1 MKLNTKKTIFVGLAF
16 FLISMFW
23 QAYDTL
29 IPMILTRK
37 FGFSQTASG
46 GIMAIDN
53 VIAVILLPVFGA
65 LSDRTSTRYG
75 RRTPYIVIGTVL
87 ASLSFFALSFID
99 RVQKLRLGEI
109 GDRSNEELI
118 AEAWEITAA
127 HPGTLVLFIGTL
139 LFVLLS
145 MALFRSPAVALMPD
159 VTVKP
164 LRSRANAII
173 NLMGAAG
180 GIIVLG
186 LGIVFGT
193 GKVEN
198 ARMDYV
204 PFIGIVSGLM
214 LLVLFIFLFTVNEPK
229 LVQEMHEERA
239 RYGIKDEDE
248 KEEKAVAASANPPR
262 RMSKGELISLFLI
275 LSSVALWYMGYNAVT
290 TKYSLYAG
298 DVLGL
303 DYNTTL
309 IIAQAAAIVT
319 YVPAGFLAA
328 KIGRRKSILIG
339 VTALFSAFLFAG
351 FLREGAPMLLVNAL
365 FCLAGIGWATINV
378 NSFPMVVELSRDG
391 DVGKYTGYYYTA
403 SMTAQIVTPIFSGV
417 FLDTIGME
425 AMFPYAAIF
434 VAFSFITMFFVRH
447 GDNRPEAPKDLL
459 SQLDTDN

>member
-46 GIMAIDN
+46 GIMALDN

-65 LSDRTSTRYG
+65 LSDRTSTRFG

-99 RVQKLRLGEI
+99 RVQMLRLGEV

-118 AEAWEITAA
+118 AEAWEVTAA
-127 HPGTLVLFIGTL
+127 HPGTLILFIGTL

-159 VTVKP
+159 VTIKP

-193 GKVEN
+193 GKTEN

-204 PFIGIVSGLM
+204 PFIGIVSGMM
-214 LLVLFIFLFTVNEPK
+214 LLFLLIFLLTVKEPK
-229 LVQEMHEERA
+229 LVKQMHEERE
-239 RYGIKDEDE
+239 RYGIKEDE
-248 KEEKAVAASANPPR
+248 EEASTEKKPAR
-262 RMSKGELISLFLI
+262 RMTKGELISLFLI
-275 LSSVALWYMGYNAVT
+275 LGSVALWYMGYNAVT

-328 KIGRRKSILIG
+328 KIGRRKSILLGII
-339 VTALFSAFLFAG
+339 ALFSAFLFAG
-351 FLREGAPMLLVNAL
+351 FLREGAPMLLVNVL

-378 NSFPMVVELSRDG
+378 NSFPMVVELSRDA

-434 VAFSFITMFFVRH
+434 VALSFLTMFFVRH
-447 GDNRPEAPKDLL
+447 GDNRPDAPKDLL
-459 SQLDTDN
+459 SQLDADN

>member
-46 GIMAIDN
+46 AIMAIDN

-65 LSDRTSTRYG
+65 LSDRTHTRFG
-75 RRTPYIVIGTVL
+75 RRTPYITIGTVL

-99 RVQKLRLGEI
+99 RVQMLRLGDV
-109 GDRSNEELI
+109 GDRTNEELI
-118 AEAWEITAA
+118 AEAWEVTVA
-127 HPGTLVLFIGTL
+127 HPGTLILFIGTL

-159 VTVKP
+159 VTIKP

-180 GIIVLG
+180 GILVLG

-193 GKVEN
+193 GKTEN
-198 ARMDYV
+198 ARMAYL
-204 PFIGIVSGLM
+204 PFIGIVSALM
-214 LLVLFIFLFTVNEPK
+214 LLTLLVFLLTVKEPK
-229 LVQEMHEERA
+229 LVKEMHEERD
-239 RYGIKDEDE
+239 RYGIKEDE
-248 KEEKAVAASANPPR
+248 EEKSPSAEKAPR
-262 RMSKGELISLFLI
+262 RMTKQELISLFLI
-275 LSSVALWYMGYNAVT
+275 LGSVALWYMGYNAVT

-309 IIAQAAAIVT
+309 IIAQAAAILT
-319 YVPAGFLAA
+319 YVPAGFLAS

-339 VTALFSAFLFAG
+339 ITALFTAFLFAG
-351 FLREGAPMLLVNAL
+351 FLREGAPMLLVNLL

-417 FLDTIGME
+417 FLDSIGME

-434 VAFSFITMFFVRH
+434 VALSFLTMFFVRH
-447 GDNRPEAPKDLL
+447 GDNRPGAPKDIL
-459 SQLDTDN
+459 SQLNVDD

>member
-46 GIMAIDN
+46 AIMAIDN

-65 LSDRTSTRYG
+65 LSDRTRTRYG

-99 RVQKLRLGEI
+99 RVQLLRLQEVG
-109 GDRSNEELI
+109 GRSNEELI

-127 HPGTLVLFIGTL
+127 HPGTLILFIGTL

-145 MALFRSPAVALMPD
+145 MAIFRSPAVALMPD

-180 GIIVLG
+180 GITVLA

-193 GKVEN
+193 GEVEN

-214 LLVLFIFLFTVNEPK
+214 LLFLVIFLFTVNEPK
-229 LVQEMHEERA
+229 LVKEMQEERE
-239 RYGIKDEDE
+239 RYGIKEEEE
-248 KEEKAVAASANPPR
+248 KETLTEKQPSR
-262 RMSKGELISLFLI
+262 RLTKQELISLFLI
-275 LSSVALWYMGYNAVT
+275 LGSVALWYMGYNAVT

-298 DVLGL
+298 DVLKL

-309 IIAQAAAIVT
+309 IIAQAAAIIT
-319 YVPAGFLAA
+319 YIPAGFLAA

-339 VTALFSAFLFAG
+339 VGALFTAFLCAG

-403 SMTAQIVTPIFSGV
+403 SMTAQIVTPVFSGV

-434 VAFSFITMFFVRH
+434 VALSFLTMFFVRH
-447 GDNRPEAPKDLL
+447 GDNRPNAPKDFL
-459 SQLDTDN
+459 SQLDADN